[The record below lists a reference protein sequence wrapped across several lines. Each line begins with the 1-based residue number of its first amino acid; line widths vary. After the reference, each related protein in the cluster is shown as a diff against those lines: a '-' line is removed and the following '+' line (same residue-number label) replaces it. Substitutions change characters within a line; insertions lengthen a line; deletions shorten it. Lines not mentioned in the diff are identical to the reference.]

1 MASEASMT
9 EKATLILLAGGKSMR
24 MGQPKHLLL
33 TSRGTL
39 IEHLDLRLRHLFSET
54 LAVGRDLPPMGL
66 RSVDDLYPAQSPL
79 VGIYSG
85 LVASRADVN
94 FVLACDM
101 PFVNPALVS
110 HLISYAGDVD
120 VVVPVVNGYYEP
132 LCAVYCKRAIPVIK
146 ELLNR
151 NVLKVTEA
159 YSQLL
164 VREVPGQRLR
174 VFDPELSSFI
184 NLNTPRELAL
194 LNRI

>member
-1 MASEASMT
+1 MT
-9 EKATLILLAGGKSMR
+9 EKATLILLAGGKSKR

-33 TSRGTL
+33 TSQGTL
-39 IEHLDLRLRHLFSET
+39 IKHLDLRLRHLFSET
-54 LAVGRDLPPMGL
+54 LVVGHDLASMQL
-66 RSVDDLYPAQSPL
+66 RTVSDLYLAQSPL

-85 LVASRADVN
+85 LLASQTDVN

-101 PFVNPALVS
+101 PFVNSALVS

-132 LCAVYCKRAIPVIK
+132 LCAVYCKRSIPVIK
-146 ELLNR
+146 ELLDR
-151 NVLKVTEA
+151 NVLKVTEI

-164 VREVPGQRLR
+164 VREVPEQRLR
-174 VFDPELSSFI
+174 AFDPKLSSFI

>member
-1 MASEASMT
+1 MT

-39 IEHLDLRLRHLFSET
+39 IEHLDLRLCHLFSET

-66 RSVDDLYPAQSPL
+66 RSVGDLYLAQSPL

-85 LVASRADVN
+85 LVASQTDVN

-110 HLISYAGDVD
+110 HLISCAGDVD

-132 LCAVYCKRAIPVIK
+132 LCAVYRKQAIPAIREV
-146 ELLNR
+146 LDR
-151 NVLKVTEA
+151 NVLKVTEI
-159 YSQLL
+159 YSDLL
-164 VREVPGQRLR
+164 VREVPEERLR
-174 VFDPELSSFI
+174 ALDAELTSFV

>member
-1 MASEASMT
+1 MT
-9 EKATLILLAGGKSMR
+9 EKATLILLAGGKSKR

-33 TSRGTL
+33 TSQGTL
-39 IEHLDLRLRHLFSET
+39 IEQLDLCLRHLFSET
-54 LAVGRDLPPMGL
+54 LVVGRDLASMQL
-66 RSVDDLYPAQSPL
+66 RTVSDLYLAQSPL

-85 LVASRADVN
+85 LLSSQTDVN

-101 PFVNPALVS
+101 PFVKSALVS
-110 HLISYAGDVD
+110 YLISYAGDVD

-146 ELLNR
+146 ELLDR
-151 NVLKVTEA
+151 NVLKVTEI

-164 VREVPGQRLR
+164 VREVPEQTLR
-174 VFDPELSSFI
+174 AFDPELSSFI

-194 LNRI
+194 LNRT

>member
-1 MASEASMT
+1 
-9 EKATLILLAGGKSMR
+9 MR

-39 IEHLDLRLRHLFSET
+39 IEHLDLRLCHLFSET

-66 RSVDDLYPAQSPL
+66 RSVGDLYLAQSPL

-85 LVASRADVN
+85 LVASQTDVN

-110 HLISYAGDVD
+110 HLISCADGVD

-132 LCAVYCKRAIPVIK
+132 LCAVYRKRAIPVIK
-146 ELLNR
+146 EVLDR
-151 NVLKVTEA
+151 NVLKVTEI
-159 YSQLL
+159 YSDLL
-164 VREVPGQRLR
+164 VREVPEERLR
-174 VFDPELSSFI
+174 AFDAELTSFV

>member
-1 MASEASMT
+1 MT
-9 EKATLILLAGGKSMR
+9 EKATLILLAGGKSKR

-33 TSRGTL
+33 TSQGTL
-39 IEHLDLRLRHLFSET
+39 IEYLDLRLRHLFCET
-54 LAVGRDLPPMGL
+54 LVVGRDFASMEL
-66 RSVDDLYPAQSPL
+66 RTVSDLYLAQSPL

-85 LVASRADVN
+85 LLASQTDVN

-101 PFVNPALVS
+101 PFVKSALVS
-110 HLISYAGDVD
+110 HLISHAGDVD

-132 LCAVYCKRAIPVIK
+132 LCAVYCKRAIPVIR
-146 ELLNR
+146 EVLDR
-151 NVLKVTEA
+151 NVLKVTEI

-164 VREVPGQRLR
+164 VREVPEQRLR
-174 VFDPELSSFI
+174 AFDAELSSFV